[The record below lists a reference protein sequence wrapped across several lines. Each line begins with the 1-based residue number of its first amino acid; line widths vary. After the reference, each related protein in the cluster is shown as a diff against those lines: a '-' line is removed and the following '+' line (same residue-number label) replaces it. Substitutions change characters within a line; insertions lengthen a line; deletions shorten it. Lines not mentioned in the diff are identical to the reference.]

1 MSIDDATPDEW
12 NNLKVTEGWSSYK
25 GYKTPAKYD
34 LNGPDQHP
42 LFPTKDE
49 PIVAEAAMTKSYKF
63 KTVDD
68 AVDSPAHY
76 NLSGDIECID
86 SIQAMLTPDEFI
98 GYLRGNSHKYRWRFR
113 YKNKPIEANDPKIL
127 EIVIR
132 TAFNQRRKTLRNSL
146 KTLLRES
153 KTTSSVDLSL
163 RPETLSL
170 GDYIEISNSLTG
182 DKHGKL

>member
-12 NNLKVTEGWSSYK
+12 DNLKATKGWSSYK
-25 GYKTPAKYD
+25 GYKTPTKYD

-42 LFPTKDE
+42 RFPTKDE
-49 PIVAEAAMTKSYKF
+49 PVVAEAAMTKSYKF

-113 YKNKPIEANDPKIL
+113 YKNKPIEDLRKARWYEDRLMKFL
-127 EIVIR
+127 ME
-132 TAFNQRRKTLRNSL
+132 NQD
-146 KTLLRES
+146 
-153 KTTSSVDLSL
+153 V
-163 RPETLSL
+163 L
-170 GDYIEISNSLTG
+170 G
-182 DKHGKL
+182 